1 MSSIVLNRGIK
12 CIDTFPNELVWGG
25 ISGTVLECANCIYYA
40 SDPITHV
47 LFGLCIHCAREYNG
61 KYGCG
66 YFIDLKGYTPNDIPV
81 VFGGLSTEDALDNLH
96 TYINSDEYD
105 GHDGHDGHDG
115 NGNMYFTFQTCI
127 KTDNVFSIYN
137 LALLSD
143 NDINLL
149 KKIPNNGWNSFKNY
163 YNLFDFEDSDMQL
176 ILILKQVSQLK
187 SKYEIESNNILFNK
201 EFYKECVSIEHEIKK
216 KIEYNLVIKENKTK
230 FNSNSDNSNNNN
242 YKYQCNY
249 CKILKK
255 KSHLKKCS
263 ICKKVKY
270 CSIACQTRDW
280 KLKHKVLCSYSQIN
294 SIKEEEEEED
304 EEEEDEDE
312 DKNDIEKDKTV
323 DLEQQFLEQLH
334 INLQYCD
341 SRGF

>member
-1 MSSIVLNRGIK
+1 MSSIVLNRGIR

-25 ISGTVLECANCIYYA
+25 IPGTVLECANCIYYA

-47 LFGLCIHCAREYNG
+47 LFGLCIHCASEYNG

-66 YFIDLKGYTPNDIPV
+66 YFIDLKGHTPNDIPV
-81 VFGGLSTEDALDNLH
+81 TFGGLSTENALDNLH
-96 TYINSDEYD
+96 IYINSDEYVNSEEY
-105 GHDGHDGHDG
+105 DG
-115 NGNMYFTFQTCI
+115 NNGNDGNIYFESQTCI
-127 KTDNVFSIYN
+127 KTEDVFSIYN

-149 KKIPNNGWNSFKNY
+149 KKQPNNGWITFKTY
-163 YNLFDFEDSDMQL
+163 YNLYDCKDSDMQL
-176 ILILKQVSQLK
+176 ILILKQISQLK
-187 SKYEIESNNILFNK
+187 SKYETEYNNILFNK
-201 EFYKECVSIEHEIKK
+201 EFYKECVIIENDIKK
-216 KIEYNLVIKENKTK
+216 KLEYNYVIEENKK
-230 FNSNSDNSNNNN
+230 EFNNNNNSNSSNGNSNSNNN

-249 CKILKK
+249 CKILKQ

-263 ICKKVKY
+263 ICKKAKY

-294 SIKEEEEEED
+294 SIKEEEED
-304 EEEEDEDE
+304 EEE
-312 DKNDIEKDKTV
+312 DIEKDKTV
-323 DLEQQFLEQLH
+323 DLEQQFLDQLH

-341 SRGF
+341 SRDF